1 VRRRYVLCAAL
12 ALAAGLRAP
21 ASAEWRPPELRP
33 TKALLADVL
42 AANAKAVGV
51 PQSRFAERHE
61 RWTYVNGERRLPVR
75 VAVKDA
81 DFRAT
86 VTLDKAEYA
95 GGRSDGVRWR
105 ADANGITH
113 ATLSDDQGDAIDR
126 LPQSIFPF
134 ASADC
139 DLAGESDRFG
149 PAWVVVDRAPRDK
162 PHWFYV
168 DKSSGLIA
176 HEMTR
181 EGART
186 IVTSFDTFESAAGT
200 RRPRHWRIADGDASH
215 DLDVR
220 VDAIVSEPVD
230 ALDVAIPQTQRTF
243 TAPNAPAD
251 GVVALPVHF
260 RGRTIFVDVGVDG
273 HRLEFVLDTGT
284 ASIMLERAIAK
295 GHGWGPVLEHATVPR
310 MTVGRLALSDVSTLS
325 IPLDIG
331 YSALSGILGY
341 DFFVGHVVHVDY
353 EHERVGVM
361 TPAAAAPAF
370 RDPTIA
376 VIPAYVD
383 EGMPLV
389 HAAFGSAAGDRF
401 ALDSGSPRLFVFAP
415 FARRH
420 KETIEAQWTPSTFS
434 RGRRTSEEHYLEGSI
449 VVSARRVSSFVLG
462 PGRFVDFT
470 VGVEESNSRADAI
483 DIPIDGIIGTD
494 QMRFFEWWFDYDN
507 GRIALR
513 RNGLR

>member
-1 VRRRYVLCAAL
+1 VRRRCTLFAAFACAATL
-12 ALAAGLRAP
+12 SAP
-21 ASAEWRPPELRP
+21 ASAEWRPPELRA

-42 AANAKAVGV
+42 SANAKAAGAAL
-51 PQSRFAERHE
+51 SRSTQRHE
-61 RWTYVNGERRLPVR
+61 RWTYMTGERRLPVR
-75 VAVKDA
+75 VAVQGA

-86 VTLDKAEYA
+86 VTLGNAEYA

-126 LPQSIFPF
+126 LPQSIFAF

-139 DLAGESDRFG
+139 ELAGESDRFG

-162 PHWFYV
+162 PHWFYIE
-168 DKSSGLIA
+168 KSSGLIA

-186 IVTSFDTFESAAGT
+186 IVTSFDTFETAAGT
-200 RRPRHWRIADGDASH
+200 RRPWHWRVADGDASH

-220 VDAIVSEPVD
+220 VDAVVPEPVD
-230 ALDVAIPQTQRTF
+230 GRDVAIPQTLRIF
-243 TAPNAPAD
+243 SAPGAPAD
-251 GVVALPVHF
+251 GVVPLPVHF

-284 ASIMLERAIAK
+284 ASITLDRGIAARS
-295 GHGWGPVLEHATVPR
+295 GWETVLEHATVPQ
-310 MTVGRLALSDVSTLS
+310 MTVGKLVLNDVSTLA

-331 YSALSGILGY
+331 YALSGILGY
-341 DFFVGHVVHVDY
+341 DFFVGHVVHIDY
-353 EHERVGVM
+353 EHQRVEVM

-370 RDPTIA
+370 NDAKIA
-376 VIPAYVD
+376 VIPAYFD
-383 EGMPLV
+383 EGVPLV
-389 HAAFGSAAGDRF
+389 HAAFGPAAGDRF
-401 ALDSGSPRLFVFAP
+401 ALDTGSPRLFVFAP
-415 FARRH
+415 FERRN
-420 KETIEAQWTPSTFS
+420 KQTIDASWTPSTFAG
-434 RGRRTSEEHYLEGSI
+434 GRRTSEEHYLEGSI
-449 VVSARRVSSFVLG
+449 VVAARRASSFALG
-462 PGRFVDFT
+462 PVRFTDVL
-470 VGVEESNSRADAI
+470 VGIEEANPASDAI
-483 DIPIDGIIGTD
+483 DIPLDGIIGTD
-494 QMRFFEWWFDYDN
+494 QMRFFEWWFDYAN